1 MLKIEYECEKRD
13 YIVNFCKMG
22 MEGIKMIN
30 VIIAGPRGKMGSEA
44 VKMVTNEENFRL
56 VACLDHKNGGKLLK
70 DLPGFSNLEVP
81 IYEDIDECFQSVEA
95 DVLVDLTIP
104 EVGYIHTKKAIENNI
119 RPVIGTTGFT
129 HEQIIE
135 LKDLSRSKN
144 LGGIIAPNFAIGAVL
159 MMKFSQM
166 AAKYLPDVEIIEK
179 HHDNKLDAPSGTA
192 VKTAEMIRETRELK
206 VQGHPAE
213 KETLN
218 GARGAEFDG
227 MRIHS
232 VRLPGLVAHQEVIFG
247 GEGQLLS
254 IKHDSFNRASF
265 MDGVKFSIEK
275 TFELNE
281 LIYGLENII

>member
-1 MLKIEYECEKRD
+1 
-13 YIVNFCKMG
+13 
-22 MEGIKMIN
+22 MIN

-44 VKMVTNEENFRL
+44 VKMVTNEEDFRL
-56 VACLDHKNGGKLLK
+56 VACLDHKNGGKSLS
-70 DLPGFSNLEVP
+70 DLADFPNLDVP
-81 IYEDIDECFQSVEA
+81 IYEDIDECFASVEA
-95 DVLVDLTIP
+95 DVLVDLTVP

-129 HEQIIE
+129 QEQIIE
-135 LKDLSRSKN
+135 LSELSKSKN

-192 VKTAEMIRETRELK
+192 VKTAEMIRETRDFK
-206 VQGHPAE
+206 KQGNPNE
-213 KETLN
+213 KETLI

-275 TFELNE
+275 TFELTE
-281 LIYGLENII
+281 LVYGLENII